1 MLIFKEIYKYHLQ
14 GLIHRGLTVLNLKG
28 WYKNYKISICS
39 SYVIKAILSIFNKKS
54 FAFDLDYSNKKSTSD
69 NNKPPSYKSFVL
81 KVLFHLTLQLI
92 NLPLGLKHLQL
103 FNALFGKKCLQN
115 IAINFRDPSLSLYFW
130 EKINFKKKG

>member
-28 WYKNYKISICS
+28 WYKNYQQSIWS
-39 SYVIKAILSIFNKKS
+39 SSLIKVTSFVFNKQLLFLES
-54 FAFDLDYSNKKSTSD
+54 NQSNKKSTSD